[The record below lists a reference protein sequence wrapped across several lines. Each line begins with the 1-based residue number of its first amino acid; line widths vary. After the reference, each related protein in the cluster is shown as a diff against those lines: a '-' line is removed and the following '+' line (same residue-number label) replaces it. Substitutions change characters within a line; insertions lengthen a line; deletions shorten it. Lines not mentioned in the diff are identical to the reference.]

1 MQVERAREQGWL
13 SQAFH
18 QWQLLSLRSRLHSV
32 SLALAAVSA
41 VPAATPDASAAPQ
54 AQEQSPAAAVEHSAV
69 LKAQDR
75 LACLVVSSRQL
86 QETPCADREQ
96 SIDAEAAAQRKGNG
110 SREQAAG
117 MSGEPADDA
126 ISMDVSHVGNA
137 PAMSGSEPDW
147 EGDGAAGSSQSCQ
160 PRAAEASSDL
170 AHSQDACEGSAG
182 ADGPPVMGHPAAQ
195 GAESFAESSEDM
207 LHPDDDGLH
216 EWVSSS
222 CSNDAQTDMSDI
234 QASISSCEI
243 QALLFKEPDMQA
255 TSVTSSSPAQQEP
268 PATHRKPLA
277 VALEP
282 RTAASRNAPAQ
293 VAEPPSFGQKWACAR
308 GLDSPGS
315 PGNRIMSPQQQKL
328 VADHAESVACYG
340 IRPAVSLS
348 TGITAASS
356 MTSGILA
363 TPACMLQ
370 SPGFFTEAAA
380 VSSPCA
386 RKAADSAP
394 ADARGVNRGPWATGL
409 EAGQLPC
416 LQPEAQQPGGCPA
429 RVMVDDLLGSP
440 GAPTT
445 HIAPMVCAALGSG
458 AGSVAAGALSSP
470 ITLLKEPLAEGA
482 PPDGRHPAMAP
493 AARRCHG
500 DVRLS
505 QISGWSSEQDSCS
518 SGGTED
524 DSSRE
529 RLRKRLFRSV
539 DCLMMA
545 CPANDGMA
553 ALGATGAHE
562 RRGNAADAALQGLLR
577 EGPGGPLQQGRMGVG
592 RWDAESLVC
601 RAAEQLTPAPL
612 EAGCMGGSRV
622 RSLTASFEA
631 ATSASIQC
639 MSGASNLMSP
649 FPFRLASLSS
659 IHYIMRHVV

>member
-1 MQVERAREQGWL
+1 
-13 SQAFH
+13 
-18 QWQLLSLRSRLHSV
+18 
-32 SLALAAVSA
+32 
-41 VPAATPDASAAPQ
+41 
-54 AQEQSPAAAVEHSAV
+54 V
-69 LKAQDR
+69 LTAHDR
-75 LACLVVSSRQL
+75 LACSVAGSRQL
-86 QETPCADREQ
+86 QEGPRAEREQ
-96 SIDAEAAAQRKGNG
+96 STDAEAAAQTEGNR
-110 SREQAAG
+110 SREQAAR
-117 MSGEPADDA
+117 MSGEAADDA
-126 ISMDVSHVGNA
+126 ISLDVSHVGNA
-137 PAMSGSEPDW
+137 PATSGSEPDW

-170 AHSQDACEGSAG
+170 AHAQDACEGSAG
-182 ADGPPVMGHPAAQ
+182 ADSPPVTGHPAAQ

-222 CSNDAQTDMSDI
+222 CSNDAQTDMSDT

-243 QALLFKEPDMQA
+243 QALLFREPDMQA

-268 PATHRKPLA
+268 PVTHRKPLV

-282 RTAASRNAPAQ
+282 RTAASRNVPAQ

-340 IRPAVSLS
+340 IRSAVSLS
-348 TGITAASS
+348 IRITAASS
-356 MTSGILA
+356 MTSGISA

-380 VSSPCA
+380 VSSPCV
-386 RKAADSAP
+386 RKAADNAP
-394 ADARGVNRGPWATGL
+394 ADAWGVNRGPWATGL
-409 EAGQLPC
+409 EAGHAL
-416 LQPEAQQPGGCPA
+416 EAQQPGGCPA
-429 RVMVDDLLGSP
+429 RVTVDDLLGSP

-445 HIAPMVCAALGSG
+445 HIAPMVCTALGSG
-458 AGSVAAGALSSP
+458 SGSGSTAAGALLSP

-482 PPDGRHPAMAP
+482 PPDGFHPAMAP
-493 AARRCHG
+493 AARCCHG

-545 CPANDGMA
+545 CPANDGKA

-592 RWDAESLVC
+592 PWDAESLVC

-639 MSGASNLMSP
+639 MSGALNLMSP